1 MGLFRIGRC
10 LYYCLIMTSLLM
22 VVLNI
27 YTIIPPNFDGTRLI
41 DFAFMIGTLFYL
53 GLIVMLIIQKAN
65 FDYEDLEVKDEDK
78 EIEGKEATAS
88 LHSNEDD

>member
-1 MGLFRIGRC
+1 
-10 LYYCLIMTSLLM
+10 
-22 VVLNI
+22 
-27 YTIIPPNFDGTRLI
+27 
-41 DFAFMIGTLFYL
+41 MIGTLFYL
-53 GLIVMLIIQKAN
+53 GLIVMLIRQKAN